1 MIYSGRTTS
10 QETPKKA
17 TKTKETEL
25 SRNNLRK
32 LQHLLRNAVLLHQVV
47 GLRPPVP
54 ELGAANV
61 ALVVALITRVD
72 LFEVSPGVVE
82 V

>member
-1 MIYSGRTTS
+1 M
-10 QETPKKA
+10 
-17 TKTKETEL
+17 
-25 SRNNLRK
+25 RK